1 MLPRTIDFGCSSIVT
16 EVMAAP
22 LVGAG
27 EVEDA
32 RLLSISRSTCTICTS
47 ASSVPSWTCVLR

>member
-1 MLPRTIDFGCSSIVT
+1 MLPRTTDLGCSSIAT

-22 LVGAG
+22 LVGTG

-32 RLLSISRSTCTICTS
+32 RLSSIPRSTCTIRAS